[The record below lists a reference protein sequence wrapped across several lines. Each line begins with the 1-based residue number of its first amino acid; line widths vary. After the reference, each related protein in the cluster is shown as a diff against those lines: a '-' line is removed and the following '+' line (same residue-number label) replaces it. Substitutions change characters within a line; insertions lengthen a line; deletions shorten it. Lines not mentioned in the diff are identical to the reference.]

1 MSQQTTNRYFD
12 ELATG
17 LASGS
22 ISRGKALRLM
32 GAALVG
38 GTLASLGMGGEAAA
52 APVGC
57 KRDGKKCK
65 DSSQCCSLNC
75 VDGICQACPNF
86 IATPVG
92 SGDPFCACSAFF
104 VFSCETCAVVEGSTC
119 VEGSGSGRPFGCARP
134 C

>member
-1 MSQQTTNRYFD
+1 
-12 ELATG
+12 
-17 LASGS
+17 
-22 ISRGKALRLM
+22 M

-38 GTLASLGMGGEAAA
+38 GALASLGIGEAAA
-52 APVGC
+52 APEGC

-75 VDGICQACPNF
+75 VAGICQACPNF

-92 SGDPFCACSAFF
+92 GGDTFCACS
-104 VFSCETCAVVEGSTC
+104 VFCVDSCATCAIVGSTC
-119 VEGSGSGRPFGCARP
+119 VTTDECTGRPFGCARP